1 MSSGGEALNFN
12 DIMMIGVVGLSGL
25 AAQRDGSMIGGGDF
39 WT

>member
-12 DIMMIGVVGLSGL
+12 DIMMIGVVGLSGGF
-25 AAQRDGSMIGGGDF
+25 GSMIGSGDF